1 MTEPTTGSS
10 KQSSESYA
18 AALKT
23 ATSADED
30 AGKRVAAF
38 AGVARAICDD
48 KEKLED
54 VIKVLK
60 DTQSPQTVRL
70 AALRALQS
78 ASFSVV
84 KFNHC
89 RPEYL
94 AALRSLIDNPDPELR
109 QRVCWEYSRVNR
121 MVTPSSGCL
130 KGCSNLRKHWCH
142 RKRPSTA
149 ELRYPC
155 RCLSGCARNCEQTA
169 QPRGKTGGI
178 TSAGRRS
185 RVGFHVRGGSCATR
199 TSHWKYR
206 QARHQHSIPWR
217 RRRSASVRARH
228 CP

>member
-10 KQSSESYA
+10 KRSSESYA

-60 DTQSPQTVRL
+60 DTQSPQAVRL

-94 AALRSLIDNPDPELR
+94 AALRSLIDDPDPELR
-109 QRVCWEYSRVNR
+109 QRVLGILAREQDGYTQQRLLEGLQQPEKALVPPEKAL
-121 MVTPSSGCL
+121 T
-130 KGCSNLRKHWCH
+130 
-142 RKRPSTA
+142 TA
-149 ELRYPC
+149 ELRYPR
-155 RCLSGCARNCEQTA
+155 RCLSGCAGNCEQTA

-185 RVGFHVRGGSCATR
+185 RVGSHVRGDPARQERATGN
-199 TSHWKYR
+199 TPAFGIGTPFPGAEKN
-206 QARHQHSIPWR
+206 
-217 RRRSASVRARH
+217 ASVRARH